1 MLYDIGPLYFLSS
14 SHRLDTVLAQRPPFQ
29 NSFNPPIFFQAQNQ
43 LEPSIEKLIESLK
56 IFDRLFADFELCY
69 VGAMVPVKST
79 KEYEQQELVCVLFS
93 ETLQRALERGLLSQS
108 DVDNYEP
115 ALMFTIPRLAIVAG
129 LLAPPG
135 GPLCLNSPETI
146 SEMFRPF
153 RVRFSP
159 SIFIIL
165 TFLMRCINFKGC

>member
-1 MLYDIGPLYFLSS
+1 M
-14 SHRLDTVLAQRPPFQ
+14 
-29 NSFNPPIFFQAQNQ
+29 
-43 LEPSIEKLIESLK
+43 EKLIESLK

-93 ETLQRALERGLLSQS
+93 ETLQRALERGLLDQA

-115 ALMFTIPRLAIVAG
+115 ALMFTIPRLAIVSG

-135 GPLCLNSPETI
+135 GPLCLNSSDTI

-153 RVRFSP
+153 RVRDLR
-159 SIFIIL
+159 II
-165 TFLMRCINFKGC
+165 TT

>member
-1 MLYDIGPLYFLSS
+1 MKKITRKTC
-14 SHRLDTVLAQRPPFQ
+14 RLETKLIFVL
-29 NSFNPPIFFQAQNQ
+29 QAQNP
-43 LEPSIEKLIESLK
+43 LEPSLEKLIESLK

-93 ETLQRALERGLLSQS
+93 ETLQRALEAGLLSQA

-115 ALMFTIPRLAIVAG
+115 ALMFTIPRLAIVSG

-135 GPLCLNSPETI
+135 GPLCLNSPDNI

-153 RVRFSP
+153 RVSSRQETP
-159 SIFIIL
+159 SIIIPNKKTQKKKKNNRGPIPHL
-165 TFLMRCINFKGC
+165 HFS

>member
-1 MLYDIGPLYFLSS
+1 M
-14 SHRLDTVLAQRPPFQ
+14 
-29 NSFNPPIFFQAQNQ
+29 
-43 LEPSIEKLIESLK
+43 K

-93 ETLQRALERGLLSQS
+93 ETLQRALERGLLDQA

-115 ALMFTIPRLAIVAG
+115 ALMFTIPRLAIVSG

-135 GPLCLNSPETI
+135 GPLCLNSPDTI

-153 RVRFSP
+153 RVSRRQ
-159 SIFIIL
+159 IFLFTYAI
-165 TFLMRCINFKGC
+165 

>member
-1 MLYDIGPLYFLSS
+1 M
-14 SHRLDTVLAQRPPFQ
+14 
-29 NSFNPPIFFQAQNQ
+29 
-43 LEPSIEKLIESLK
+43 EPSTEKLIESLK

-93 ETLQRALERGLLSQS
+93 ETLQRALERGLLSQA

-135 GPLCLNSPETI
+135 GPLCLNSVETI

-153 RVRFSP
+153 RVSTIVFFYFNRSFILKK
-159 SIFIIL
+159 IFHVNNQEGQNCFFIL
-165 TFLMRCINFKGC
+165 SLEQFLLEIHLPDTEKKKKQYYRDW

>member
-1 MLYDIGPLYFLSS
+1 MFKITRASEENYIIS
-14 SHRLDTVLAQRPPFQ
+14 
-29 NSFNPPIFFQAQNQ
+29 NSKFSLFHFQAQNP
-43 LEPSIEKLIESLK
+43 LEPSTEKLIESLK
-56 IFDRLFADFELCY
+56 IFDRLFADFELSY

-93 ETLQRALERGLLSQS
+93 ETLQRALERGLLSQA

-129 LLAPPG
+129 LLAPPA
-135 GPLCLNSPETI
+135 GPLCLNTVDTI

-153 RVRFSP
+153 RVSF
-159 SIFIIL
+159 
-165 TFLMRCINFKGC
+165 TFLTILIRSNSRTFC

>member
-1 MLYDIGPLYFLSS
+1 
-14 SHRLDTVLAQRPPFQ
+14 
-29 NSFNPPIFFQAQNQ
+29 
-43 LEPSIEKLIESLK
+43 
-56 IFDRLFADFELCY
+56 
-69 VGAMVPVKST
+69 MVPVKST

-93 ETLQRALERGLLSQS
+93 ETLQRALERSLLSQA

-135 GPLCLNSPETI
+135 GPLCLNSVDTI

-153 RVRFSP
+153 RVILISP
-159 SIFIIL
+159 SSPFIRSV
-165 TFLMRCINFKGC
+165 TFIGDTLDPFELSFRNQICI

>member
-1 MLYDIGPLYFLSS
+1 M
-14 SHRLDTVLAQRPPFQ
+14 
-29 NSFNPPIFFQAQNQ
+29 
-43 LEPSIEKLIESLK
+43 EKLIESLK

-93 ETLQRALERGLLSQS
+93 ETLQRALKRGLLNQI

-115 ALMFTIPRLAIVAG
+115 ALMFTIPRLAIVSG

-135 GPLCLNSPETI
+135 GPLCLNSPDTI
-146 SEMFRPF
+146 SEMFKPF
-153 RVRFSP
+153 RVRSRDKVIITYQ
-159 SIFIIL
+159 IFKQFWFETDKKLIL
-165 TFLMRCINFKGC
+165 NCCIRHFKNEL

>member
-1 MLYDIGPLYFLSS
+1 M
-14 SHRLDTVLAQRPPFQ
+14 
-29 NSFNPPIFFQAQNQ
+29 
-43 LEPSIEKLIESLK
+43 EKLIESLK
-56 IFDRLFADFELCY
+56 IFDRLFAEFELCY

-93 ETLQRALERGLLSQS
+93 ETLQRALERGLLDQA

-115 ALMFTIPRLAIVAG
+115 ALMFTIPRLAIVSG

-135 GPLCLNSPETI
+135 GPLCLNSSDTI

-153 RVRFSP
+153 RVRDLRITTIVIYDQESHL
-159 SIFIIL
+159 SSSLITIIF
-165 TFLMRCINFKGC
+165 NFHF

>member
-1 MLYDIGPLYFLSS
+1 MYDPI
-14 SHRLDTVLAQRPPFQ
+14 VL
-29 NSFNPPIFFQAQNQ
+29 NSIYFFQAQNP
-43 LEPSIEKLIESLK
+43 LEPSLEKLIESLK

-93 ETLQRALERGLLSQS
+93 ETLQRALERGLLDQA

-115 ALMFTIPRLAIVAG
+115 ALMFTIPRLAIVSG

-135 GPLCLNSPETI
+135 GPLCLNSSDTI

-153 RVRFSP
+153 RVR
-159 SIFIIL
+159 
-165 TFLMRCINFKGC
+165 N